1 MTNSRRHCIQRIGVL
16 CLFLGACSGG
26 RPAIDRALER
36 MAEQPRYDPYGRSGF
51 FADGMDLQR
60 APAGTVH
67 RGGVLE
73 DRRYTDSIPL
83 AVTPD
88 LLAIGRSR
96 FRIFCGVCHGI
107 AGYGGSIV
115 ASNMAQRRPPSLR
128 TAALAE
134 RPPGYW
140 YRVVRDGF
148 GRMPGYASE
157 LSVPERWA
165 VVAYA
170 RRLRGT
176 PAFSADEQA
185 DSILARQLLARDSAG
200 RATRARVPR

>member
-1 MTNSRRHCIQRIGVL
+1 MTSTGPCCIHWIGVVYL
-16 CLFLGACSGG
+16 CLAACSGG
-26 RPAIDRALER
+26 TRAINRALER
-36 MAEQPRYDPYGRSGF
+36 MTDQPRYDAYEESGF
-51 FADGMDLQR
+51 FRNGMVMQP

-67 RGGVLE
+67 RSAVLGS
-73 DRRYTDSIPL
+73 RRYPGAIPL

-88 LLAIGRSR
+88 LLATGRSR
-96 FRIFCGVCHGI
+96 FRIFCGVCHGM

-115 ASNMAQRRPPSLR
+115 ASNMIERPPPSLR
-128 TAALAE
+128 TAALAQ

-140 YRVVRDGF
+140 YEVIRDGF

-157 LSVPERWA
+157 LSDRERWA

-176 PAFSADEQA
+176 PAITTDEQA
-185 DSILARQLLARDSAG
+185 DSILAQRLLARDSAI
-200 RATRARVPR
+200 REKRARVRR